1 MTTVDRLPPQRQANT
16 RWLAGYVAQHRW
28 AAILSLLSG
37 AIGGVTLTL
46 EPYFIGIIIDN
57 VRQGIETEQ
66 LMQDI
71 LVLLGLTLITVVAFY
86 GQRHFSGIVA
96 YGVSYDIRKTVF
108 DNMVNLDQ
116 DFYNHHATGDLISR
130 MYSDMNWI
138 WRLLA
143 LTFVRGGSAI
153 VVAILAFILLA
164 TVNVTLTF
172 IVFVL
177 LAIATA
183 FQIWAG
189 LFLVKLSEDVQ
200 DQAGE
205 LSALV
210 QDSVTGIQTI
220 KTFGKEAGVNA
231 TFLQENQEY
240 RRRWLRFKRMNEP
253 VGMLPQM
260 MIQLTTGVVVLV
272 GGWMTISTTMTLGNF
287 AQFLL
292 YLALIRQVMLQLG
305 TMYQRFVQTKGAL
318 QRLTPMLQEAD
329 IRDSDNAQELP
340 NIKGNITLDNVSYRV
355 GDKWLLR
362 NIDLDIRAG
371 EVIGLVGATGCGK
384 TLLVNLLARIM
395 DTTEGRVLVDGHD
408 VREIRL
414 EDLRRGIAYVPQMT
428 FLFSQPLHENVR
440 MGKPDISEAE
450 LKQAI
455 HISRM
460 SNDLP
465 QLPDGLE
472 TMVGEKG
479 VMLSGGQKQRVAIAR
494 AVARDPSILVLDD
507 ALSSVDTQTA
517 ADILSDMRDV
527 LQTRTSIIIAHRM
540 ATVKDADRIVVMDA
554 GRIVEVGTHDEL
566 IAQGG
571 IYASMVEREQEE
583 HHEEMLR

>member
-1 MTTVDRLPPQRQANT
+1 
-16 RWLAGYVAQHRW
+16 
-28 AAILSLLSG
+28 
-37 AIGGVTLTL
+37 
-46 EPYFIGIIIDN
+46 
-57 VRQGIETEQ
+57 
-66 LMQDI
+66 
-71 LVLLGLTLITVVAFY
+71 
-86 GQRHFSGIVA
+86 
-96 YGVSYDIRKTVF
+96 
-108 DNMVNLDQ
+108 
-116 DFYNHHATGDLISR
+116 
-130 MYSDMNWI
+130 
-138 WRLLA
+138 
-143 LTFVRGGSAI
+143 
-153 VVAILAFILLA
+153 
-164 TVNVTLTF
+164 VTLTF

-517 ADILSDMRDV
+517 GDILRDMRDV

>member
-355 GDKWLLR
+355 G
-362 NIDLDIRAG
+362 ISG
-371 EVIGLVGATGCGK
+371 FYATLIWIFVRVK
-384 TLLVNLLARIM
+384 SLAWW
-395 DTTEGRVLVDGHD
+395 
-408 VREIRL
+408 
-414 EDLRRGIAYVPQMT
+414 AQ
-428 FLFSQPLHENVR
+428 Q
-440 MGKPDISEAE
+440 
-450 LKQAI
+450 
-455 HISRM
+455 
-460 SNDLP
+460 
-465 QLPDGLE
+465 
-472 TMVGEKG
+472 
-479 VMLSGGQKQRVAIAR
+479 VA
-494 AVARDPSILVLDD
+494 
-507 ALSSVDTQTA
+507 
-517 ADILSDMRDV
+517 
-527 LQTRTSIIIAHRM
+527 
-540 ATVKDADRIVVMDA
+540 VKRFW
-554 GRIVEVGTHDEL
+554 
-566 IAQGG
+566 
-571 IYASMVEREQEE
+571 
-583 HHEEMLR
+583 

>member
-517 ADILSDMRDV
+517 GDILRDMRDV

>member
-1 MTTVDRLPPQRQANT
+1 
-16 RWLAGYVAQHRW
+16 
-28 AAILSLLSG
+28 
-37 AIGGVTLTL
+37 
-46 EPYFIGIIIDN
+46 
-57 VRQGIETEQ
+57 
-66 LMQDI
+66 
-71 LVLLGLTLITVVAFY
+71 
-86 GQRHFSGIVA
+86 
-96 YGVSYDIRKTVF
+96 
-108 DNMVNLDQ
+108 
-116 DFYNHHATGDLISR
+116 
-130 MYSDMNWI
+130 
-138 WRLLA
+138 
-143 LTFVRGGSAI
+143 
-153 VVAILAFILLA
+153 
-164 TVNVTLTF
+164 
-172 IVFVL
+172 
-177 LAIATA
+177 
-183 FQIWAG
+183 
-189 LFLVKLSEDVQ
+189 
-200 DQAGE
+200 
-205 LSALV
+205 
-210 QDSVTGIQTI
+210 
-220 KTFGKEAGVNA
+220 
-231 TFLQENQEY
+231 
-240 RRRWLRFKRMNEP
+240 
-253 VGMLPQM
+253 
-260 MIQLTTGVVVLV
+260 
-272 GGWMTISTTMTLGNF
+272 
-287 AQFLL
+287 
-292 YLALIRQVMLQLG
+292 
-305 TMYQRFVQTKGAL
+305 
-318 QRLTPMLQEAD
+318 
-329 IRDSDNAQELP
+329 
-340 NIKGNITLDNVSYRV
+340 
-355 GDKWLLR
+355 
-362 NIDLDIRAG
+362 LDIRAG

-517 ADILSDMRDV
+517 GDILRDMRDV